1 MARTKTKLIKELM
14 ENYPEAGV
22 GNSLRCLRWNY
33 KKMEFKF
40 LDNEEDKIYKVNMD
54 LLKVGLNKLLKI
66 IEDGKYFNN
75 GVVPNLLS
83 EGYDY
88 DSQDCDALVQCAIF
102 GEVIYG

>member
-1 MARTKTKLIKELM
+1 MARAKAQLIKEMM
-14 ENYPEAGV
+14 ENYPEAG
-22 GNSLRCLRWNY
+22 SIYCLKCLGWDY
-33 KKMEFKF
+33 KKMEFSF
-40 LDNEEDKIYKVNMD
+40 IDEEEDKKYEVN
-54 LLKVGLNKLLKI
+54 LKKLQTGLNKFLKI

>member
-1 MARTKTKLIKELM
+1 MVRAKNQLIKEMM
-14 ENYPEAGV
+14 ENYPEAGGGNCLKCV
-22 GNSLRCLRWNY
+22 GWNY
-33 KKMEFKF
+33 KKMEFDF
-40 LDNEEDKIYKVNMD
+40 YDEEEDKDYDVN
-54 LLKVGLNKLLKI
+54 LETLQIGLNKLLKI
-66 IEDGKYFNN
+66 IEEGKYFNN

>member
-1 MARTKTKLIKELM
+1 MVREKTKLIIEMM

-22 GNSLRCLRWNY
+22 RNSLICLSWNY
-33 KKMEFKF
+33 KKMEFRF
-40 LDNEEDKIYKVNMD
+40 YDGEEDKEYKVNMD
-54 LLKVGLNKLLKI
+54 LLKEGLDKFLKF

>member
-1 MARTKTKLIKELM
+1 MARKKTQLIKEMM
-14 ENYPEAGV
+14 ENYPEASG
-22 GNSLRCLRWNY
+22 GNSLRCLSWNY

-40 LDNEEDKIYKVNMD
+40 LDEEEDKTYQVSIE
-54 LLKVGLNKLLKI
+54 LLKVGLDKLLKV

-75 GVVPNLLS
+75 GVVPHLLS
-83 EGYDY
+83 EAYDY

>member
-1 MARTKTKLIKELM
+1 MEKVIREMM
-14 ENYPEAGV
+14 ENYPEASS
-22 GNSLRCLRWNY
+22 GNSLRCLSWKY
-33 KKMEFKF
+33 KEMEFEF
-40 LDNEEDKIYKVNMD
+40 LDEEEDKTYTVNLV
-54 LLKVGLNKLLKI
+54 LLKKGFNKFLKI

>member
-1 MARTKTKLIKELM
+1 MTRAKTQLIKEMM
-14 ENYPEAGV
+14 ENYPEAGG
-22 GNSLRCLRWNY
+22 GNSLRCLGWNY

-40 LDNEEDKIYKVNMD
+40 LDEEEDKTYQVNMS
-54 LLKVGLNKLLKI
+54 LLKVGLNKFLKV

-83 EGYDY
+83 EGYDH
-88 DSQDCDALVQCAIF
+88 DAQDCDALVQCAIF

>member
-1 MARTKTKLIKELM
+1 MTRSKIELIKEMM
-14 ENYPEAGV
+14 ENYPEASG
-22 GNSLRCLRWNY
+22 GNSLRCLRWDY
-33 KKMEFKF
+33 KNTEFEF
-40 LDNEEDKIYKVNMD
+40 LDEEENKKYQVNMN
-54 LLKVGLNKLLKI
+54 LLKVGLNKFLKV
-66 IEDGKYFNN
+66 IEDGNYFNN